1 MNDGGPTFH
10 SKLLSRFNFS
20 VNKTETYE
28 SCSALF
34 LHRNLFTPKNPQGVV
49 PNLVVRVVSQ
59 RVAEAQVSVANEI
72 VGKIGPGMCVFV
84 GIGRSDSEAKASALA
99 DKIRSLRVF
108 EDDQGKMNRSL
119 ADMQGAMLVV
129 SQFTLY
135 ADCKKGNRPS
145 FTAAAPPAEAQILYD
160 LFVERLRSSGLNVT
174 TGRFQAKMSVS
185 LVNDGPVTFI
195 LEA

>member
-1 MNDGGPTFH
+1 
-10 SKLLSRFNFS
+10 
-20 VNKTETYE
+20 
-28 SCSALF
+28 
-34 LHRNLFTPKNPQGVV
+34 
-49 PNLVVRVVSQ
+49 
-59 RVAEAQVSVANEI
+59 
-72 VGKIGPGMCVFV
+72 MCVFV

-145 FTAAAPPAEAQILYD
+145 FTAGAPPGEAQRLYD

>member
-1 MNDGGPTFH
+1 
-10 SKLLSRFNFS
+10 LSRFNFS
-20 VNKTETYE
+20 VNKTEAYE

-34 LHRNLFTPKNPQGVV
+34 LHRNLFTPKNPQGAV
-49 PNLVVRVVSQ
+49 PNLVVRVVIQ

-145 FTAAAPPAEAQILYD
+145 FTAAAPPAEAQRLYD

>member
-10 SKLLSRFNFS
+10 SKLLSRFNFF
-20 VNKTETYE
+20 VNKTEAYE

-49 PNLVVRVVSQ
+49 PNLVVRVVIQ
-59 RVAEAQVSVANEI
+59 RVAEAQVSVASEI